1 MLKIAPYHTLKFGGI
16 GKLAYLCTVVQ
27 RKACAPRQVNIQ
39 HSTLKFK
46 IMEQKGTLKYRKVQR
61 TPQTGE
67 NAGKKKWYATS
78 VTDREVD
85 FEGFV
90 SHISDHGSPYSRGTI
105 HGVLMDAL
113 DHLQELILDGKSVR
127 LSDLGLFSIGMTS
140 KAEDTKEK
148 VTAASVEGVHL
159 IVRNT
164 KSWSNS
170 ELRKKCKI
178 QEYGGYTGTDEGGT
192 SGGTSGGT
200 EQGGDTSQGG
210 SGTTGG
216 GTQPGGSQEGGDG
229 LE

>member
-1 MLKIAPYHTLKFGGI
+1 
-16 GKLAYLCTVVQ
+16 
-27 RKACAPRQVNIQ
+27 
-39 HSTLKFK
+39 
-46 IMEQKGTLKYRKVQR
+46 MEVKGTLKYRKVQR

-67 NAGKKKWYATS
+67 NAGKKKWYAAA

-127 LSDLGLFSIGMTS
+127 LSDLGLCSIGMSS

-164 KSWSNS
+164 
-170 ELRKKCKI
+170 
-178 QEYGGYTGTDEGGT
+178 
-192 SGGTSGGT
+192 
-200 EQGGDTSQGG
+200 
-210 SGTTGG
+210 
-216 GTQPGGSQEGGDG
+216 
-229 LE
+229 

>member
-1 MLKIAPYHTLKFGGI
+1 
-16 GKLAYLCTVVQ
+16 
-27 RKACAPRQVNIQ
+27 
-39 HSTLKFK
+39 
-46 IMEQKGTLKYRKVQR
+46 MEQKGTLKYRKLQR
-61 TPQTGE
+61 TPQSGE
-67 NAGKKKWYATS
+67 NAGKKKWYATA

-127 LSDLGLFSIGMTS
+127 LSDLGLFSIGMSS

-148 VTAASVEGVHL
+148 VTAASVDGVHL

-164 KSWSNS
+164 KSWSNA
-170 ELRKKCKI
+170 ELRKKCKV
-178 QEYGGYTGTDEGGT
+178 QEYGGYIGTDEEGGGNTGGGT
-192 SGGTSGGT
+192 N
-200 EQGGDTSQGG
+200 QGG

-216 GTQPGGSQEGGDG
+216 GTQEGGGSQEGGGTEGDG
-229 LE
+229 GGNMG

>member
-1 MLKIAPYHTLKFGGI
+1 
-16 GKLAYLCTVVQ
+16 
-27 RKACAPRQVNIQ
+27 
-39 HSTLKFK
+39 
-46 IMEQKGTLKYRKVQR
+46 MEVKGTLKYRKLQR
-61 TPQTGE
+61 TPQSGE
-67 NAGKKKWYATS
+67 NAGKKKWYATA

-127 LSDLGLFSIGMTS
+127 LSDLGLFSIGMSS

-148 VTAASVEGVHL
+148 VTAASVDGVHL

-164 KSWSNS
+164 KSWSNA
-170 ELRKKCKI
+170 ELRKKCKV
-178 QEYGGYTGTDEGGT
+178 QEYGGYIGTDEEGGGT
-192 SGGTSGGT
+192 TGGGTN
-200 EQGGDTSQGG
+200 QGGGSDTNQGG

-216 GTQPGGSQEGGDG
+216 GTQEGGGSQEGGGTEGDAG
-229 LE
+229 NMG

>member
-1 MLKIAPYHTLKFGGI
+1 
-16 GKLAYLCTVVQ
+16 
-27 RKACAPRQVNIQ
+27 
-39 HSTLKFK
+39 
-46 IMEQKGTLKYRKVQR
+46 MEQKGTLKYRKLQR
-61 TPQTGE
+61 TPQSGE
-67 NAGKKKWYATS
+67 NAGKKKWYATA

-90 SHISDHGSPYSRGTI
+90 SHISNHGSPYSRGTI

-164 KSWSNS
+164 KAGATLSCARSARFRSTAAIPAPTRVAPLVVPQAALNKAAAPARAARNS
-170 ELRKKCKI
+170 
-178 QEYGGYTGTDEGGT
+178 
-192 SGGTSGGT
+192 
-200 EQGGDTSQGG
+200 
-210 SGTTGG
+210 GG
-216 GTQPGGSQEGGDG
+216 GTQEGGAG
-229 LE
+229 LNKALA

>member
-1 MLKIAPYHTLKFGGI
+1 
-16 GKLAYLCTVVQ
+16 
-27 RKACAPRQVNIQ
+27 
-39 HSTLKFK
+39 
-46 IMEQKGTLKYRKVQR
+46 MEVKGTLKYRKVQR

-127 LSDLGLFSIGMTS
+127 LSDLGLFSIGMSS

-164 KSWSNS
+164 KSWSNT

-178 QEYGGYTGTDEGGT
+178 QEYGGYIGTDE
-192 SGGTSGGT
+192 
-200 EQGGDTSQGG
+200 E
-210 SGTTGG
+210 GTTGG
-216 GTQPGGSQEGGDG
+216 GTTVAVLNRSAALTPARAAQVLPVAEPKKAAEADLRIAAMG
-229 LE
+229 LNKALA

>member
-1 MLKIAPYHTLKFGGI
+1 
-16 GKLAYLCTVVQ
+16 
-27 RKACAPRQVNIQ
+27 
-39 HSTLKFK
+39 
-46 IMEQKGTLKYRKVQR
+46 MEQKGTLKYRKLQR
-61 TPQTGE
+61 TPQSGE
-67 NAGKKKWYATS
+67 NAGKKKWYATA

-178 QEYGGYTGTDEGGT
+178 QEYGGYTSTDEGGT
-192 SGGTSGGT
+192 SGGTSAALNKAA
-200 EQGGDTSQGG
+200 EPARAAALNRAAAELPAAVRSQAAALRKAA
-210 SGTTGG
+210 TG
-216 GTQPGGSQEGGDG
+216 
-229 LE
+229 LNKALA

>member
-1 MLKIAPYHTLKFGGI
+1 
-16 GKLAYLCTVVQ
+16 
-27 RKACAPRQVNIQ
+27 
-39 HSTLKFK
+39 
-46 IMEQKGTLKYRKVQR
+46 MEQKGTLKYRKVQR

-67 NAGKKKWYATS
+67 NAGKKKWYATA

-127 LSDLGLFSIGMTS
+127 LSDLGLFSIGMSS

-148 VTAASVEGVHL
+148 VTAASVDGVHL

-164 KSWSNS
+164 KSWSNA
-170 ELRKKCKI
+170 ELRKKCKV
-178 QEYGGYTGTDEGGT
+178 QEYGGYTGTDEEGGGT
-192 SGGTSGGT
+192 N
-200 EQGGDTSQGG
+200 QGG
-210 SGTTGG
+210 SGTTSG
-216 GTQPGGSQEGGDG
+216 GTQEGGGSQEGGGTEGDAG
-229 LE
+229 NMG

>member
-1 MLKIAPYHTLKFGGI
+1 
-16 GKLAYLCTVVQ
+16 
-27 RKACAPRQVNIQ
+27 
-39 HSTLKFK
+39 
-46 IMEQKGTLKYRKVQR
+46 MEQKGTLKYRKVQR

-67 NAGKKKWYATS
+67 NAGKKKWYATA

-90 SHISDHGSPYSRGTI
+90 THISDHGSPYSRGTI

-127 LSDLGLFSIGMTS
+127 LSDLGLFSIGMSS

-148 VTAASVEGVHL
+148 VTAASVDGVHL

-164 KSWSNS
+164 KSWSNA
-170 ELRKKCKI
+170 ELRKKCKV
-178 QEYGGYTGTDEGGT
+178 QEYGGYTGTDEEGGGT
-192 SGGTSGGT
+192 N
-200 EQGGDTSQGG
+200 QGG

-216 GTQPGGSQEGGDG
+216 GTQEGGGSQEGGGTEGDAG
-229 LE
+229 NMG

>member
-1 MLKIAPYHTLKFGGI
+1 
-16 GKLAYLCTVVQ
+16 
-27 RKACAPRQVNIQ
+27 
-39 HSTLKFK
+39 
-46 IMEQKGTLKYRKVQR
+46 MEQKGTLKYRKLQR
-61 TPQTGE
+61 TPQSGE
-67 NAGKKKWYATS
+67 NAGKKKWYATA

-178 QEYGGYTGTDEGGT
+178 QEYGGYTGTDGGAPLVVPQAALNRAAT
-192 SGGTSGGT
+192 PVRAAP
-200 EQGGDTSQGG
+200 EL
-210 SGTTGG
+210 
-216 GTQPGGSQEGGDG
+216 PAAVRRKVAG
-229 LE
+229 LNKALA